1 MQQQLAG
8 QSSEQWTVST
18 ISVPIGQ
25 LPEPCSRVRTVLRIL
40 CANPVV
46 NMCESWSRL
55 HYTIGC
61 GVDCSTVSSSI
72 TTNKKYDCMTTL
84 ARGVLGVLHLL
95 SYYVVWSG
103 QCRAVD
109 RVCSKTVSWTLA
121 ATPHSLTSV
130 RLLRWG
136 YHLYSTLKRSS
147 RPLRRKENKRKIQ
160 IRIKESLDLV
170 SIGDWLSKF
179 EIPCHLDMWHGR

>member
-1 MQQQLAG
+1 MLHNRGGVAG
-8 QSSEQWTVST
+8 AAAAACRIVFRTVNCEYDQCSHR
-18 ISVPIGQ
+18 Q

-95 SYYVVWSG
+95 SYYVVWPG

-136 YHLYSTLKRSS
+136 YHLYSTLAQK
-147 RPLRRKENKRKIQ
+147 
-160 IRIKESLDLV
+160 V
-170 SIGDWLSKF
+170 
-179 EIPCHLDMWHGR
+179 

>member
-1 MQQQLAG
+1 MYCAESHVSCHVSPLMTQLG
-8 QSSEQWTVST
+8 DRHTVRWPSLRIDA
-18 ISVPIGQ
+18 ISGVCTASGLGHVTRQNPVLVRSGDAAAACRIVFRTVNCEYDQCSHRQ

-61 GVDCSTVSSSI
+61 GVDCSLFTVSSSI

-95 SYYVVWSG
+95 SYYVVWPG

-109 RVCSKTVSWTLA
+109 RVCSKTVS
-121 ATPHSLTSV
+121 
-130 RLLRWG
+130 
-136 YHLYSTLKRSS
+136 
-147 RPLRRKENKRKIQ
+147 
-160 IRIKESLDLV
+160 
-170 SIGDWLSKF
+170 
-179 EIPCHLDMWHGR
+179 